1 MQYQPPNRSKF
12 STKNPLKPSGQRPQ
26 TTEQSEGTQFARQA
40 AVFSPAQATPPTP
53 LRNSNCPHKHRS
65 NHAAGVKGSKQAGGE
80 RGKEDG
86 DRSPAVGVE
95 RVADFEVDGPV
106 GALQQVARGLVHP
119 RRRRQPRRRRAR
131 GHRVHH
137 PLPPPPPP

>member
-80 RGKEDG
+80 GGR
-86 DRSPAVGVE
+86 RSLTSGQ
-95 RVADFEVDGPV
+95 R
-106 GALQQVARGLVHP
+106 
-119 RRRRQPRRRRAR
+119 
-131 GHRVHH
+131 
-137 PLPPPPPP
+137 